1 MRCGRTSLLK
11 RFLSMPRYFGAS
23 RSRMKRG
30 RNSVCEGCREGI
42 NDPAE
47 VCGSGR
53 LGTSCHS
60 IPIMGSARKNV
71 SPTNRG
77 KFRRNSRGADR
88 DMLLCGVHAPISWT
102 KPAKLK
108 HASGENLG
116 LTAGIGGAKRVSPKG
131 SAKLSSERQQFPT
144 VSACANLTAS
154 SLRPSVLEASALPVH
169 GIKGSAVMKTA
180 SDRFSKAEEGSV
192 VADLFRAILLFI
204 WDVVRIPILIVLAFL
219 EPLIRVI
226 LVGIAILSLL
236 TGLVYQGSS
245 APPPIPFWVMLSVS
259 LGCVMLVPAYH
270 VVLRFLSR

>member
-1 MRCGRTSLLK
+1 
-11 RFLSMPRYFGAS
+11 
-23 RSRMKRG
+23 
-30 RNSVCEGCREGI
+30 
-42 NDPAE
+42 
-47 VCGSGR
+47 
-53 LGTSCHS
+53 
-60 IPIMGSARKNV
+60 
-71 SPTNRG
+71 
-77 KFRRNSRGADR
+77 
-88 DMLLCGVHAPISWT
+88 
-102 KPAKLK
+102 
-108 HASGENLG
+108 
-116 LTAGIGGAKRVSPKG
+116 
-131 SAKLSSERQQFPT
+131 
-144 VSACANLTAS
+144 
-154 SLRPSVLEASALPVH
+154 
-169 GIKGSAVMKTA
+169 MKTA